1 MVVATGGLAI
11 GPPDDL
17 LEEHG
22 FPDVYEVSFE
32 EYREQ
37 GEGNFQVKALQS
49 IYLEALVAEASLLRD
64 RLVRRYSD
72 APELPA
78 LLDSAHTEFLEHA
91 RAWSGL
97 CEELTCWDLEAGI
110 RLEGSGGGYAYSET
124 LSRLLWQR
132 IIEYSRLLGLRPDS
146 SVPGSVGTDEP
157 VGGYRPWGNE

>member
-1 MVVATGGLAI
+1 M

-32 EYREQ
+32 EYRAR
-37 GEGNFQVKALQS
+37 GESNFQAKALQS
-49 IYLEALVAEASLLRD
+49 IYLEALVSEANLLRG
-64 RLVRRYSD
+64 RLADRYSG
-72 APELPA
+72 APELAA

-97 CEELTCWDLEAGI
+97 CEELSWWDLEAGI
-110 RLEGSGGGYAYSET
+110 RLEGSGGGYTYSET

-132 IIEYSRLLGLRPDS
+132 IIEYSRLLGLKPDS
-146 SVPGSVGTDEP
+146 SIPGSVGTDEP
-157 VGGYRPWGNE
+157 VGGYRPWGDEWNLQ